1 MCWGEMMGIR
11 TALLVS
17 SLIILFP
24 YEQAAAQDWPT
35 RPIQIVV
42 ASGAGGSADIIARII
57 AEKLAPVL
65 GQPVVI
71 ENRPGAGGNTGAGWV
86 ARANADGYTLLMSGS
101 PTHSVGPHLFKNL
114 SYHAMRDVPPV
125 AMVAVAPN
133 LLVVDAGSP
142 IMSVSDLINLARE
155 KPGIVTFSSGGIGTT
170 GHLAGELL
178 KATASVKML
187 HVPYKDGTQGAMGVL
202 TGDVTFTFF
211 TLPSLLPLIEAG
223 KLRAIAFTSAERV
236 KLMPDVPTVAE
247 SGFPGFEVVAWYALF
262 APRGTPDAVVTKL
275 SRQIETIVNSDDFR
289 DQMAKLGTEPK
300 YMSPQQVIDYVANES
315 PKWGALL
322 KDIGAPLN

>member
-1 MCWGEMMGIR
+1 MRIR
-11 TALLVS
+11 TAFLVS
-17 SLIILFP
+17 CLTIFFP
-24 YEQAAAQDWPT
+24 YEQAAAEDWPT

-57 AEKLAPVL
+57 GEKLASVL

-71 ENRPGAGGNTGAGWV
+71 QDRPGAGGNTGAGSV
-86 ARANADGYTLLMSGS
+86 ARAKADGYTLLMSGS

-114 SYHAMRDVPPV
+114 SYDPMRDVPPV

-142 IMSVSDLINLARE
+142 IMSVSDLLNLARE
-155 KPGIVTFSSGGIGTT
+155 KPGTVTFSSGGIGTT

-178 KATASVKML
+178 KASASVNML
-187 HVPYKDGTQGAMGVL
+187 HVPYKDGAQGAMGIL
-202 TGDVTFTFF
+202 TGDAMFTFF

-223 KLRAIAFTSAERV
+223 KLRALAFTSAERI
-236 KLMPDVPTVAE
+236 KLMPGVPTVAE

-275 SRQIETIVNSDDFR
+275 SRQIETIVNGDDFR
-289 DQMAKLGTEPK
+289 DQMAKLGAEPK
-300 YMSPQQVIDYVANES
+300 YMSPQQVIDYVAVES

>member
-1 MCWGEMMGIR
+1 MMRIR
-11 TALLVS
+11 TAFLVS
-17 SLIILFP
+17 CLIICFP
-24 YEQAAAQDWPT
+24 YWRAAAQDWPT

-57 AEKLAPVL
+57 GEKLAPVL

-71 ENRPGAGGNTGAGWV
+71 QDRPGAGGNTGAGSV

-114 SYHAMRDVPPV
+114 SYDPMRDVPPI

-133 LLVVDAGSP
+133 VLVVDAGSP
-142 IMSVSDLINLARE
+142 IMSVGDLINLARE
-155 KPGIVTFSSGGIGTT
+155 KPGTVTFSSGGIGTT

-178 KATASVKML
+178 KASSSVKML
-187 HVPYKDGTQGAMGVL
+187 HVPYKDGAQGARGVL

-223 KLRAIAFTSAERV
+223 KLRALAFTSAERI
-236 KLMPDVPTVAE
+236 KLMPGVPTVAE

-262 APRGTPDAVVTKL
+262 APRGTPDAVVTRL
-275 SRQIETIVNSDDFR
+275 SREIETIVNRDDFR
-289 DQMAKLGTEPK
+289 DQMAKLGTEPR
-300 YMSPQQVIDYVANES
+300 YMSPQQVIDYVAVES

>member
-1 MCWGEMMGIR
+1 MRIR
-11 TALLVS
+11 ATLLVS
-17 SLIILFP
+17 CLVIGFP
-24 YEQAAAQDWPT
+24 YELATAQDWPT

-57 AEKLAPVL
+57 GEKLAPLL

-71 ENRPGAGGNTGAGWV
+71 QDRAGAGGNIGAGSV
-86 ARANADGYTLLMSGS
+86 ARADADGYTLLMSGS

-114 SYHAMRDVPPV
+114 SYDPMRDVPPV

-155 KPGIVTFSSGGIGTT
+155 MPGTVTFSSGGIGTT
-170 GHLAGELL
+170 GHLAAELL
-178 KATASVKML
+178 KASVFVKML
-187 HVPYKDGTQGAMGVL
+187 HIPYKDGAQGAMGVL

-211 TLPSLLPLIEAG
+211 TLPSLFPLIETG
-223 KLRAIAFTSAERV
+223 KLRALAVTSAERI
-236 KLMPDVPTVAE
+236 KLMPGVPTVAE

-275 SRQIETIVNSDDFR
+275 SRLIETIVNREDFR
-289 DQMAKLGTEPK
+289 DQMAKLGAEPR
-300 YMSPQQVIDYVANES
+300 YMSPQEVIDYVAVES